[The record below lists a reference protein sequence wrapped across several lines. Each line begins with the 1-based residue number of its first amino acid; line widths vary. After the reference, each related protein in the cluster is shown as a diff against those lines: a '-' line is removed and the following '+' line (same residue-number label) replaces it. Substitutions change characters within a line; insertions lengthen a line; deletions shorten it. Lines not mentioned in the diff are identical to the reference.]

1 MKHNIKGGHA
11 LINHRDGVS
20 VELGEHQDTAAG
32 YELVKTIV
40 QDVGTKK
47 DNVQELYEVYDAITE
62 KGGYENFKL
71 YKNAF
76 IPILAGEVSY
86 LAKNI

>member
-1 MKHNIKGGHA
+1 M
-11 LINHRDGVS
+11 
-20 VELGEHQDTAAG
+20 
-32 YELVKTIV
+32 
-40 QDVGTKK
+40 GTKK